1 MPCTPKRA
9 KERNAHSGYPHFYG
23 LFHISPAH
31 VEQRKQL
38 DKQLLALVTPA
49 LASSSATTPLP
60 LSNPGGYCL
69 RQRRLILVDNSC
81 SHPIRSKCTIPNTQ
95 SSERMHMYVK
105 IYCQPRTQIHPHVRS
120 QFWADWLLD
129 TTMKV
134 STTGQEHGSDENE
147 HMDGLMTHRH
157 KGNVLL
163 KQVPGGSNKGKD
175 TMSMVT
181 DMEDM
186 EAPRCVL
193 YHPYVAT
200 KSRDTCTP
208 NHWHSTYWL
217 SFVTLIE
224 RKTRYAVVQHTDT
237 KRYHLMMQ
245 LPEDQLSC
253 DECCSSR
260 EVFRLPVQD
269 SYAYFV
275 FVPDQ
280 DLDGFLSVALAQEAA
295 QRRSIAGD
303 LARLL
308 PEPATKPLQ
317 DSSDWNE

>member
-1 MPCTPKRA
+1 
-9 KERNAHSGYPHFYG
+9 
-23 LFHISPAH
+23 
-31 VEQRKQL
+31 
-38 DKQLLALVTPA
+38 
-49 LASSSATTPLP
+49 
-60 LSNPGGYCL
+60 
-69 RQRRLILVDNSC
+69 
-81 SHPIRSKCTIPNTQ
+81 
-95 SSERMHMYVK
+95 
-105 IYCQPRTQIHPHVRS
+105 
-120 QFWADWLLD
+120 
-129 TTMKV
+129 
-134 STTGQEHGSDENE
+134 
-147 HMDGLMTHRH
+147 
-157 KGNVLL
+157 
-163 KQVPGGSNKGKD
+163 
-175 TMSMVT
+175 MSIFI
-181 DMEDM
+181 DM

-280 DLDGFLSVALAQEAA
+280 DLDGFLTVALAQEAA
-295 QRRSIAGD
+295 QSRSIAGD
-303 LARLL
+303 LAKLL
-308 PEPATKPLQ
+308 PEPAAKPLQ
-317 DSSDWNE
+317 DSRDWNE